1 MSTGTELKVFDES
14 EGSEGR
20 AIMEAL
26 RASVYPGARDASIQ
40 MVMSYCQAGGLD
52 PLTKPVHIVPM
63 SVMVAGQRDGQGK
76 QLYDMRDVIMPGI
89 ELYRIKAH
97 RTGQYAGCS
106 DTEFGPTITSR
117 FAKDKGEEITLDH
130 PEWAK
135 VTVRRLMPN
144 GTMAEFTGRAI
155 WLESYATES
164 RYSSIPNAM
173 WRKRRFGQ
181 LEKCAEAMALR
192 RGFPEIGAV
201 QIREEME
208 GKVIESTGYIE
219 GELVGA
225 PPSNDP
231 VAPSEPA
238 AAKKPGGRAK
248 AATQA
253 ATAPAGTSTGT
264 PATDAPSA
272 PPQTPLSER
281 IRAVTTTA
289 ELETYRTELSALG
302 RGSPER
308 IAAVKAWNETKA
320 RLEAQPQATSPGASE
335 HAPPQPQTA
344 VAQ

>member
-1 MSTGTELKVFDES
+1 MSTGTELKVFDE
-14 EGSEGR
+14 SEGR

-40 MVMSYCQAGGLD
+40 MVMSYCQAAGLD

-181 LEKCAEAMALR
+181 LEKCAEALALR

-219 GELVGA
+219 GELVDTDDHA
-225 PPSNDP
+225 PKDQP
-231 VAPSEPA
+231 PA
-238 AAKKPGGRAK
+238 AAKKPGARAK

-320 RLEAQPQATSPGASE
+320 RLDGKVPPASPGASE
-335 HAPPQPQTA
+335 HAPPEPQTA